1 MSFLSPLFT
10 SLGSL
15 LTHLADAAEPLFGA
29 SATAVAIAVLTCCVR
44 LALLPLARSAA
55 RGERTRAELAPRLA
69 ELKRKHGKD
78 PERLREEGAKL
89 YAESGASPLAGC
101 LPALAQLPVFYVMYH
116 LFSTGDGGDLLEHTL
131 LGAPL
136 GGRWAGAL
144 GHGGAF
150 GAQGLVYLGLF
161 ALIAAVATWT
171 YLRNRKAAAA
181 LPAPAA
187 GDEQVPGMAAM
198 AKVLPLLSFGTLVTA
213 AVVPLAAALY
223 LATTTTWTAVERVLL
238 QPLRTPRETVPG
250 NRVGRTG
257 PKNGRTSAA

>member
-10 SLGSL
+10 TLGSL
-15 LTHLADAAEPLFGA
+15 LTHLADAVAPLFGA
-29 SATAVAIAVLTCCVR
+29 SATAAAIVVLTCCVR

-89 YAESGASPLAGC
+89 YAETGASPLSGC

-136 GGRWAGAL
+136 GGRWTGAL

-150 GAQGLVYLGLF
+150 GPQGLVYLGLF

-181 LPAPAA
+181 LPAPVA

-213 AVVPLAAALY
+213 GVVPLAAGLY
-223 LATTTTWTAVERVLL
+223 LATTTTWTAVERALL
-238 QPLRTPRETVPG
+238 QPLRTPREAAAE
-250 NRVGRTG
+250 RG
-257 PKNGRTSAA
+257 PKARPSAA